1 MEFAFTVVN
10 PAESGFCLRE
20 PTDRWETWYSPK
32 YSLHYIQ
39 IITQKITSM
48 EQQGSLFD
56 LHLDQQSANYLS
68 EAARWGRLLSIVG
81 FIYCGLMAVCGLFLG
96 SMMTRMMSSSIGGT
110 DAVISGVGTA
120 FISFFIILMALILFF
135 PAYYLF
141 NFYSKVRRALRN
153 NDQAVLADSL
163 KNLKSYFKFFGI
175 LIIIVLSFYALAL
188 ISAII
193 GAMVGHR
200 P

>member
-1 MEFAFTVVN
+1 
-10 PAESGFCLRE
+10 
-20 PTDRWETWYSPK
+20 
-32 YSLHYIQ
+32 
-39 IITQKITSM
+39 M

-141 NFYSKVRRALRN
+141 NFSSKVRRALRN